1 MRKETT
7 TIIKPYYNEFE
18 DITQV
23 IPLKNKLRLRN
34 GNFEGIKIASQKLP
48 PGFFRPN
55 TCEKP
60 FADSIAISQREI
72 KTPSFGEF
80 KS

>member
-18 DITQV
+18 DLTEV

-34 GNFEGIKIASQKLP
+34 GNSEGIKIASKKLP

-55 TCEKP
+55 TC
-60 FADSIAISQREI
+60 
-72 KTPSFGEF
+72 
-80 KS
+80 